1 MARQEID
8 FAAKRHVWQSYVSLG
23 CVAAEVVVF
32 LYCVLYSLF
41 AGGQAG
47 RRVGAGCVLIV
58 FLGLAGAYLAYSGLK
73 TEDRIYKTGLK
84 AGLGLNLAVVAAM
97 MALYIWGSTMG

>member
-8 FAAKRHVWQSYVSLG
+8 FAAKKHVWQSYVSLG
-23 CVAAEVVVF
+23 CIAAEVVVF
-32 LYCVLYSLF
+32 LYCVLFSVLER
-41 AGGQAG
+41 GQAG

-58 FLGLAGAYLAYSGLK
+58 LLGLTGAYLAYSGLK
-73 TEDRIYKTGLK
+73 TEGRIYKTGLK
-84 AGLGLNLAVVAAM
+84 AGLGLNLAVIVAM